1 MAMTNRGIED
11 DPRYVQLLHHF
22 RGIGNCDRVTESQCR
37 ESVKEEYK
45 GITLY
50 LGIFHMSDP
59 PPGNEYSDHGE
70 SSGNVWLKEKHPV
83 VIIALYMVAKLAYR
97 ERTK

>member
-1 MAMTNRGIED
+1 M
-11 DPRYVQLLHHF
+11 
-22 RGIGNCDRVTESQCR
+22 TESQCR

-50 LGIFHMSDP
+50 LGIFHMPNLHWGVSTVIM
-59 PPGNEYSDHGE
+59 GNHRTMFGSR
-70 SSGNVWLKEKHPV
+70 EKRPV

>member
-1 MAMTNRGIED
+1 MILCMYSCCIISGK
-11 DPRYVQLLHHF
+11 
-22 RGIGNCDRVTESQCR
+22 GNCNRVTESQCR

-50 LGIFHMSDP
+50 LGIFHMPNP

-70 SSGNVWLKEKHPV
+70 SSGNVWLKGNTPV
-83 VIIALYMVAKLAYR
+83 VSIALYMVAKLAYR
-97 ERTK
+97 ERAEP

>member
-1 MAMTNRGIED
+1 MYSCCIIVQGRGI
-11 DPRYVQLLHHF
+11 VT
-22 RGIGNCDRVTESQCR
+22 GVTESQCR

-50 LGIFHMSDP
+50 LGIFTCLILHRGMSTVTM
-59 PPGNEYSDHGE
+59 GNHLVMFGSR
-70 SSGNVWLKEKHPV
+70 EKRPV

>member
-1 MAMTNRGIED
+1 MDCFVVESK
-11 DPRYVQLLHHF
+11 
-22 RGIGNCDRVTESQCR
+22 RVYE
-37 ESVKEEYK
+37 

-50 LGIFHMSDP
+50 LGIFHMPDP

-83 VIIALYMVAKLAYR
+83 VTIALYISPGLHSIILRRVAQSAA
-97 ERTK
+97 

>member
-1 MAMTNRGIED
+1 MYSCCIIVQGRGI
-11 DPRYVQLLHHF
+11 VT
-22 RGIGNCDRVTESQCR
+22 GVTESQCR

-50 LGIFHMSDP
+50 LGIFHMPDP

-70 SSGNVWLKEKHPV
+70 SSGNVWLKEKCPV